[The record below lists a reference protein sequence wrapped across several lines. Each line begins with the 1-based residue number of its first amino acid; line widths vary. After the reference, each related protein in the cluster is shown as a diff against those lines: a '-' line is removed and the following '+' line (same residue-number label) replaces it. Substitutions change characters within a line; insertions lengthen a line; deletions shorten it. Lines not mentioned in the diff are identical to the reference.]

1 MPTALIT
8 GITGQDG
15 SYLAEFL
22 CDKGYDVYGLVR
34 RSSSKHYWRIKH
46 LLKQDSISLIEG
58 DMIDQSSLKRAVRE
72 TNPDEVYNLAA
83 QSFVGTSFK
92 QPIYT
97 QNVTGIGVTRL
108 LEAIRSEAPNAR
120 FYQASTSEMF
130 GEVSETPQTRET
142 GFHPRSPYGIAKL
155 SGHWS
160 TVNHREAYD
169 GYGVS
174 GILFNHESPRRGE
187 EFVTRKITLGA
198 ARIAEGEQEELRL
211 GNLDARR
218 DWGAAHDYVKAM
230 YKMLQQDPNN
240 IEDYVIGTGSTHTVR
255 ECVRI
260 AFDELGLDWEDY
272 VVVDQDFYRP
282 AEVNILQADPSRAR
296 KELGWEPETT
306 FEELIRNMTQ
316 TDIKRVQRGDQYWLD
331 DSANTRPQS
340 SIPDNEY

>member
-22 CDKGYDVYGLVR
+22 CDKGYEVYGLVR
-34 RSSSKHYWRIKH
+34 RSSSKHYWRIQH
-46 LLKQDSISLIEG
+46 LLKQDEISLIEG
-58 DMIDQSSLKRAVRE
+58 DMADQTSLKRAVVKSD
-72 TNPDEVYNLAA
+72 PDEVYNLAA

-97 QNVTGIGVTRL
+97 QDVTGIGVTRL
-108 LEAIRSEAPNAR
+108 LEAIRHEGPDTR

-130 GEVSETPQTRET
+130 GEVSNSPQTIET
-142 GFHPRSPYGIAKL
+142 EFHPRSPYGIAKL
-155 SGHWS
+155 SGHWT

-198 ARIAEGEQEELRL
+198 ARIAEGEQDELRL

-218 DWGAAHDYVKAM
+218 DWGDTRDYVKSMHA
-230 YKMLQQDPNN
+230 MLQQDPDDIN
-240 IEDYVIGTGSTHTVR
+240 DYVIGTGNTHTVR
-255 ECVRI
+255 ECAQI
-260 AFDELGLDWEDY
+260 AFDEVGLNWNEY
-272 VVVDQDFYRP
+272 VVVDEKFYRP
-282 AEVNILQADPSRAR
+282 AEVNTLQADPTRA
-296 KELGWEPETT
+296 KDELGWKQETK
-306 FEELIRNMTQ
+306 FDELIRDMVR
-316 TDIKRVQRGDQYWLD
+316 TDVERVRRGDQYWLEPTTD
-331 DSANTRPQS
+331 TRPQS
-340 SIPDNEY
+340 SVPDDEY